1 MSKKQSQIKD
11 VIVIGAGASGMM
23 AAITAARRGR
33 SVLVLEHMD
42 KVGKK
47 ILATGN
53 GKCNYTNEYMT
64 AECYH
69 GDKALLSDIR
79 SQFDRDDT
87 IAFFRELGIWPKA
100 KNGYYYPNS
109 GQALS
114 VVEAMQMELERLN
127 ITVVCG
133 CQVQG
138 LTEDYVG
145 FAVAT
150 STGVY
155 KARKVIVACGL
166 LAAPKLGSDG
176 SMIPVLKEL
185 GHRFVPIVPAL
196 CGFYASG
203 MEFKK
208 VSGVRCEAELTLEI
222 DTKNAKTSK
231 PDGKDAENHT
241 IASDMNEKNVQKECG
256 ELQLTNYGVSG
267 IPVFQLSSPAAKA
280 LKEKKAVAMRID
292 FLPEITGEELE
303 RELHHRVARLNKSQE
318 NVSEYSSNESSRL
331 NAKDQSF
338 HDVES
343 TMEQLLC
350 GLLNQKL
357 IPVLVKKA
365 GIVAGMQA
373 DRVDAAQLRKL
384 TDAIKN
390 YPVTLDKV
398 RDFEFAQVCAGGIRT
413 EEIDTKTLESRLV
426 PGLYFAG
433 EILDVDGI
441 CGGYNLQWAW
451 SSGFVAGSQI

>member
-23 AAITAARRGR
+23 AAITAARRGK
-33 SVLVLEHMD
+33 SVMILEHMD

-53 GKCNYTNEYMT
+53 GKCNYTNEYM
-64 AECYH
+64 ADECYH
-69 GDKALLSDIR
+69 GDHILRQDVMT
-79 SQFDRDDT
+79 QFGRADA
-87 IAFFRELGIWPKA
+87 IAFFKEIGIWPKA

-109 GQALS
+109 GQAVS
-114 VVEAMQMELERLN
+114 VVEALQMELERLN
-127 ITVVCG
+127 ITIVCG
-133 CQVQG
+133 CQVQE
-138 LTEDYVG
+138 LSEDYLG
-145 FAVAT
+145 FAVST
-150 STGVY
+150 STGAY

-166 LAAPKLGSDG
+166 LAVSKLGSDG
-176 SMIPVLKEL
+176 SMIPLLKEL

-203 MEFKK
+203 MDFKK
-208 VSGVRCEAELTLEI
+208 VSGVRCDAELTLEI
-222 DTKNAKTSK
+222 DINHAKTSNADRK
-231 PDGKDAENHT
+231 NAENRK
-241 IASDMNEKNVQKECG
+241 IMSDADAKNIQKERG
-256 ELQLTNYGVSG
+256 ELQLTDYGVSG

-280 LKEKKAVAMRID
+280 LKEKKSVAMRID
-292 FLPEITGEELE
+292 FLPEIAGGELE
-303 RELHHRVARLNKSQE
+303 SELQRRVERAE
-318 NVSEYSSNESSRL
+318 NLHEAVTL
-331 NAKDQSF
+331 
-338 HDVES
+338 
-343 TMEQLLC
+343 EQLLS

-365 GIVAGMQA
+365 GISAHTPA
-373 DRVDAAQLRKL
+373 DRIDEKQLQKLVDV
-384 TDAIKN
+384 IKN

>member
-1 MSKKQSQIKD
+1 MNKKQSQIKD

-33 SVLVLEHMD
+33 SVLILEHMD

-69 GDKALLSDIR
+69 GDQRLLTDIR
-79 SQFDRDDT
+79 SQFERDDA

-114 VVEAMQMELERLN
+114 VVEALQMELKQLD
-127 ITVVCG
+127 IAVVCG

-138 LTEDYVG
+138 LSEDYVG

-222 DTKNAKTSK
+222 DTIHAKVSST
-231 PDGKDAENHT
+231 DGKNAENHAILPDT
-241 IASDMNEKNVQKECG
+241 DAKHIPKERG
-256 ELQLTNYGVSG
+256 ELQLTDYGVSG
-267 IPVFQLSSPAAKA
+267 IPVFQLSSQAAKA
-280 LKEKKAVAMRID
+280 LKEKKKVSMRID
-292 FLPEITGEELE
+292 FLPEIAGGELE
-303 RELHHRVARLNKSQE
+303 SELHRRVER
-318 NVSEYSSNESSRL
+318 
-331 NAKDQSF
+331 AKTS
-338 HDVES
+338 VM
-343 TMEQLLC
+343 TLEQTLC
-350 GLLNQKL
+350 GLFNQKL

-384 TDAIKN
+384 TNAIKN

-413 EEIDTKTLESRLV
+413 EELDTKTLESRLV

-451 SSGFVAGSQI
+451 SSGFVAGTNV

>member
-33 SVLVLEHMD
+33 SVLILEHMD

-69 GDKALLSDIR
+69 GDQRLLTDIR
-79 SQFDRDDT
+79 SQFERDDA

-133 CQVQG
+133 CQVQE
-138 LTEDYVG
+138 LSEDYVG

-176 SMIPVLKEL
+176 SMIPILKEF

-222 DTKNAKTSK
+222 DTIHAKSSST
-231 PDGKDAENHT
+231 DGKNAENHA
-241 IASDMNEKNVQKECG
+241 IVSDTDAKHIPKERG
-256 ELQLTNYGVSG
+256 ELQLTDYGVSG
-267 IPVFQLSSPAAKA
+267 IPVFQLSSQAAKA
-280 LKEKKAVAMRID
+280 LKEKKKVSMRID
-292 FLPEITGEELE
+292 FLPEIAGGELE
-303 RELHHRVARLNKSQE
+303 SELHRRVER
-318 NVSEYSSNESSRL
+318 
-331 NAKDQSF
+331 AKTS
-338 HDVES
+338 VM
-343 TMEQLLC
+343 TLEQTLC

-413 EEIDTKTLESRLV
+413 EELDTKTLESRLV

>member
-1 MSKKQSQIKD
+1 MNKKQSQIKD

-33 SVLVLEHMD
+33 SVLILEHMD

-69 GDKALLSDIR
+69 GDQRLLTDIR
-79 SQFDRDDT
+79 SQFERDDA

-114 VVEAMQMELERLN
+114 VVEAMQMELKQLDIAVR
-127 ITVVCG
+127 CG

-138 LTEDYVG
+138 LAEDYVG

-185 GHRFVPIVPAL
+185 GHRFVSIVPAL

-203 MEFKK
+203 MDFKK
-208 VSGVRCEAELTLEI
+208 VSGVRCEAELTLKI
-222 DTKNAKTSK
+222 DTIHAKVSSVDGKNAENREIVSDT
-231 PDGKDAENHT
+231 DAKH
-241 IASDMNEKNVQKECG
+241 IPKERG
-256 ELQLTNYGVSG
+256 ELQLTDYGVSG
-267 IPVFQLSSPAAKA
+267 IPVFQLSSQAAKA
-280 LKEKKAVAMRID
+280 LKEKKKVSMRID
-292 FLPEITGEELE
+292 FLPEIAGGELE
-303 RELHHRVARLNKSQE
+303 SELRRRVER
-318 NVSEYSSNESSRL
+318 
-331 NAKDQSF
+331 AKTS
-338 HDVES
+338 VM
-343 TMEQLLC
+343 TLEQTLC

-357 IPVLVKKA
+357 IPVLVRKA

-384 TDAIKN
+384 TDVIKN

-413 EEIDTKTLESRLV
+413 EEIDTKTLESKLV

>member
-23 AAITAARRGR
+23 AAITAARCGK
-33 SVLVLEHMD
+33 SVLILEHMD

-53 GKCNYTNEYMT
+53 GKCNYTNEYM
-64 AECYH
+64 ADECYH
-69 GDKALLSDIR
+69 GDHILRQDVMT
-79 SQFDRDDT
+79 QFGRADA
-87 IAFFRELGIWPKA
+87 IAFFKEIGIWPRA

-109 GQALS
+109 GQAAS
-114 VVEAMQMELERLN
+114 VVEALQMELERLN
-127 ITVVCG
+127 ITIVCG
-133 CQVQG
+133 CQVQE
-138 LTEDYVG
+138 LSEDYLG
-145 FAVAT
+145 FAVST

-166 LAAPKLGSDG
+166 LAASKLGSDG
-176 SMIPVLKEL
+176 SMIPLLKEL

-203 MEFKK
+203 MDFKK
-208 VSGVRCEAELTLEI
+208 VSGVRCDAELTLDF
-222 DTKNAKTSK
+222 DTNNAKVSNTDRKNAKNRKIMS
-231 PDGKDAENHT
+231 DAD
-241 IASDMNEKNVQKECG
+241 AKNIQKERG
-256 ELQLTNYGVSG
+256 ELQLTDYGVSG

-280 LKEKKAVAMRID
+280 LKEKKSVAMRID
-292 FLPEITGEELE
+292 FLPEIAGGELE
-303 RELHHRVARLNKSQE
+303 SELQRRVERAE
-318 NVSEYSSNESSRL
+318 NLHEAVTL
-331 NAKDQSF
+331 
-338 HDVES
+338 
-343 TMEQLLC
+343 EQLLS

-365 GIVAGMQA
+365 GISAHTPA
-373 DRVDAAQLRKL
+373 DRIDEKQLQKLVDV
-384 TDAIKN
+384 IKN

>member
-11 VIVIGAGASGMM
+11 IIVIGAGASGMM
-23 AAITAARRGR
+23 AAITAARRGK
-33 SVLVLEHMD
+33 SVMILEHMD

-53 GKCNYTNEYMT
+53 GKCNYTNEYM
-64 AECYH
+64 ADECYH
-69 GDKALLSDIR
+69 GDHILRQDVMT
-79 SQFDRDDT
+79 QFGRADA
-87 IAFFRELGIWPKA
+87 IAFFKEIGIWPKA

-109 GQALS
+109 GQAAS
-114 VVEAMQMELERLN
+114 VVEALQMELERLN
-127 ITVVCG
+127 ITIVCG
-133 CQVQG
+133 CQVQE
-138 LTEDYVG
+138 LSEDYLG
-145 FAVAT
+145 FAVST

-166 LAAPKLGSDG
+166 LAASKLGSDG
-176 SMIPVLKEL
+176 SMIPLLKEL

-203 MEFKK
+203 IDFKK

-222 DTKNAKTSK
+222 DINHAKTSNTDRK
-231 PDGKDAENHT
+231 NAENRKIT
-241 IASDMNEKNVQKECG
+241 SDADAKNIQKERG
-256 ELQLTNYGVSG
+256 ELQLTDYGMSG

-292 FLPEITGEELE
+292 FLPEIVGGELE
-303 RELHHRVARLNKSQE
+303 SELQRRVERAE
-318 NVSEYSSNESSRL
+318 NLHEAVTL
-331 NAKDQSF
+331 
-338 HDVES
+338 
-343 TMEQLLC
+343 EQLLS

-365 GIVAGMQA
+365 GISAHTPA
-373 DRVDAAQLRKL
+373 DRIDEKQLQKLVDV
-384 TDAIKN
+384 IKN
-390 YPVTLDKV
+390 YPVILDKV

>member
-11 VIVIGAGASGMM
+11 IIVIGAGASGMM
-23 AAITAARRGR
+23 AAITAARRGK
-33 SVLVLEHMD
+33 SVMILEHMD

-53 GKCNYTNEYMT
+53 GKCNYTNEYM
-64 AECYH
+64 ADECYH
-69 GDKALLSDIR
+69 GDHILRQDVMT
-79 SQFDRDDT
+79 QFGRADA
-87 IAFFRELGIWPKA
+87 IAFFKEIGIWPKA

-109 GQALS
+109 GQAAS
-114 VVEAMQMELERLN
+114 VVEALQMELERLN
-127 ITVVCG
+127 ITIVCG
-133 CQVQG
+133 CQVQE
-138 LTEDYVG
+138 LSEDYLG
-145 FAVAT
+145 FAVST

-166 LAAPKLGSDG
+166 LAASKLGSDG
-176 SMIPVLKEL
+176 SMIPLLKEL

-203 MEFKK
+203 MDFKK

-222 DTKNAKTSK
+222 DINHAKTSNTDRK
-231 PDGKDAENHT
+231 NAENRKIT
-241 IASDMNEKNVQKECG
+241 SDADAKNIQKERG
-256 ELQLTNYGVSG
+256 ELQLTDYGMSG

-292 FLPEITGEELE
+292 FLPEIVGGELE
-303 RELHHRVARLNKSQE
+303 SELQRRVERAE
-318 NVSEYSSNESSRL
+318 NLHEAVTL
-331 NAKDQSF
+331 
-338 HDVES
+338 
-343 TMEQLLC
+343 EQLLS

-365 GIVAGMQA
+365 GISAHTPA
-373 DRVDAAQLRKL
+373 DRIDEKQLQKLVDV
-384 TDAIKN
+384 IKN
-390 YPVTLDKV
+390 YPVILDKV

>member
-33 SVLVLEHMD
+33 SVLILEHMD

-69 GDKALLSDIR
+69 GDQRLLTDIR
-79 SQFDRDDT
+79 SQFERDDA

-133 CQVQG
+133 CQVQE
-138 LTEDYVG
+138 LSEDYVG

-150 STGVY
+150 STGIY
-155 KARKVIVACGL
+155 KAHKVIVACGL

-176 SMIPVLKEL
+176 SMISVLKEL

-222 DTKNAKTSK
+222 DTIHAKLSNT
-231 PDGKDAENHT
+231 DGKNAENHA
-241 IASDMNEKNVQKECG
+241 IVSDTDAKHIPKERG
-256 ELQLTNYGVSG
+256 ELQLTDYGVSG
-267 IPVFQLSSPAAKA
+267 IPVFQLSSQAAKA
-280 LKEKKAVAMRID
+280 LKEKKKVSMRID
-292 FLPEITGEELE
+292 FLPEIADGELE
-303 RELHHRVARLNKSQE
+303 SELHRRVER
-318 NVSEYSSNESSRL
+318 
-331 NAKDQSF
+331 AKTS
-338 HDVES
+338 VM
-343 TMEQLLC
+343 TLEQTLC

-357 IPVLVKKA
+357 IPVLVRKA
-365 GIVAGMQA
+365 GIVAGMQV

-384 TDAIKN
+384 TNAIKN

-413 EEIDTKTLESRLV
+413 EELDTKTLESRLV

>member
-33 SVLVLEHMD
+33 SVLILEHMD

-69 GDKALLSDIR
+69 GDQRLLTDIR
-79 SQFDRDDT
+79 SQFDRDDA

-114 VVEAMQMELERLN
+114 VVEALQMELKQLD
-127 ITVVCG
+127 IAVVCG

-138 LTEDYVG
+138 LSEDYVG

-222 DTKNAKTSK
+222 DTIHAKSSST
-231 PDGKDAENHT
+231 DGKNAENHA
-241 IASDMNEKNVQKECG
+241 ILSDTDAKHIPKERG
-256 ELQLTNYGVSG
+256 ELQLTDYGVSG
-267 IPVFQLSSPAAKA
+267 IPVFQLSSQAAKA
-280 LKEKKAVAMRID
+280 LKEKKKVSMRID
-292 FLPEITGEELE
+292 FLPEIAGGELE
-303 RELHHRVARLNKSQE
+303 SELHRRVER
-318 NVSEYSSNESSRL
+318 
-331 NAKDQSF
+331 AKTS
-338 HDVES
+338 VM
-343 TMEQLLC
+343 TLEQTLC
-350 GLLNQKL
+350 GLFNQKL

-413 EEIDTKTLESRLV
+413 EELDTKTLESKLV

>member
-1 MSKKQSQIKD
+1 MSKKQSQTKD

-33 SVLVLEHMD
+33 SVLILEHMD

-69 GDKALLSDIR
+69 GDQRLLSDIR

-114 VVEAMQMELERLN
+114 VVEAMQMELNRLD
-127 ITVVCG
+127 IAVVCG
-133 CQVQG
+133 CQVKE
-138 LTEDYVG
+138 LSEDYMG

-150 STGVY
+150 GTGVY

-185 GHRFVPIVPAL
+185 GHRFVSIVPAL

-203 MEFKK
+203 MDFKK

-222 DTKNAKTSK
+222 DTNHAKTSNT
-231 PDGKDAENHT
+231 DGKNAENRT
-241 IASDMNEKNVQKECG
+241 ITSDVDSKNVQKERG
-256 ELQLTNYGVSG
+256 ELQLTDYGVSG

-292 FLPEITGEELE
+292 FLPEIAGGELE
-303 RELHHRVARLNKSQE
+303 SELNRRIARSKNVQE
-318 NVSEYSSNESSRL
+318 NKPEYFSNEGGQENSGAQ
-331 NAKDQSF
+331 NQS
-338 HDVES
+338 VV
-343 TMEQLLC
+343 TLEQVLC

-365 GIVAGMQA
+365 GIAKNTPA
-373 DRVDAAQLRKL
+373 DRIDEKQLRKL
-384 TDAIKN
+384 VDTIKN
-390 YPVTLDKV
+390 YPVILDKV

-413 EEIDTKTLESRLV
+413 EEIDTKTLESKLV

>member
-11 VIVIGAGASGMM
+11 IIVIGAGASGMM
-23 AAITAARRGR
+23 AAITAARRGK
-33 SVLVLEHMD
+33 SVMILEHMD

-64 AECYH
+64 DECYH
-69 GDKALLSDIR
+69 GDHILRQDVMT
-79 SQFDRDDT
+79 QFGRADA
-87 IAFFRELGIWPKA
+87 IAFFKEIGIWPKA

-109 GQALS
+109 GQAVS
-114 VVEAMQMELERLN
+114 VVEALQMELERLN
-127 ITVVCG
+127 ITIVCG
-133 CQVQG
+133 CQVQE
-138 LTEDYVG
+138 LSEDYLG
-145 FAVAT
+145 FAVST

-166 LAAPKLGSDG
+166 LAASKLGSDG
-176 SMIPVLKEL
+176 SMIPLLKEL

-203 MEFKK
+203 MDFKK
-208 VSGVRCEAELTLEI
+208 VSGVRCDAELTLEI
-222 DTKNAKTSK
+222 DINHAKTSNTDRK
-231 PDGKDAENHT
+231 NAENRK
-241 IASDMNEKNVQKECG
+241 IMSDADAKNIQKERG
-256 ELQLTNYGVSG
+256 ELQLTDYGVSG

-280 LKEKKAVAMRID
+280 LKEKKSVAMRID
-292 FLPEITGEELE
+292 FLPDISAEDLKWELSRRVE
-303 RELHHRVARLNKSQE
+303 RPRSL
-318 NVSEYSSNESSRL
+318 SEQGANESHAT
-331 NAKDQSF
+331 NTNTCDPNNTNITQ
-338 HDVES
+338 
-343 TMEQLLC
+343 TMEQILC

-357 IPVLVKKA
+357 IPIFIKEA
-365 GIVAGMQA
+365 GITVHTP
-373 DRVDAAQLRKL
+373 AAQVNEKQMENLL
-384 TDAIKN
+384 CVIKN
-390 YPVTLDKV
+390 YKITLDKV

-413 EEIDTKTLESRLV
+413 EEIDTKTLESKLV

-451 SSGFVAGSQI
+451 SSGFVAGTNV

>member
-1 MSKKQSQIKD
+1 MNKKQSQIKD

-33 SVLVLEHMD
+33 SVLILEHMD

-69 GDKALLSDIR
+69 GNQRLLTDIR
-79 SQFDRDDT
+79 SQFERDDA

-114 VVEAMQMELERLN
+114 VVEAMQMELKQLDIAVR
-127 ITVVCG
+127 CG

-138 LTEDYVG
+138 LAEDYVG

-185 GHRFVPIVPAL
+185 GHRFVSIVPAL

-203 MEFKK
+203 MDFKK

-222 DTKNAKTSK
+222 DTIHAKVSSV
-231 PDGKDAENHT
+231 DGKNAENHA
-241 IASDMNEKNVQKECG
+241 IVSDTDAKHIPKERG
-256 ELQLTNYGVSG
+256 ELQLTDYGVSG
-267 IPVFQLSSPAAKA
+267 IPVFQLSSQAAKA
-280 LKEKKAVAMRID
+280 LKEKKKVSMRID
-292 FLPEITGEELE
+292 FLPEIAGGELE
-303 RELHHRVARLNKSQE
+303 SELHRRVERAKTMPEAAFDARSGAEHRA
-318 NVSEYSSNESSRL
+318 
-331 NAKDQSF
+331 NADTQRMS
-338 HDVES
+338 VI
-343 TMEQLLC
+343 TLEQTLC

-365 GIVAGMQA
+365 GIVAGMQV

-413 EEIDTKTLESRLV
+413 EELDTKTLESRLV

>member
-1 MSKKQSQIKD
+1 MSRKQSQIKD

-23 AAITAARRGR
+23 AAITAARRGK
-33 SVLVLEHMD
+33 SVMILEHMD

-53 GKCNYTNEYMT
+53 GRCNYTNEYMT
-64 AECYH
+64 DECYH
-69 GDKALLSDIR
+69 GNDILR
-79 SQFDRDDT
+79 KDVMKQFGRDDA
-87 IAFFRELGIWPKA
+87 IVFFKEIGIWPKA

-109 GQALS
+109 GQAAS
-114 VVEAMQMELERLN
+114 VVEALQLELERLN
-127 ITVVCG
+127 ITIVCG
-133 CQVQG
+133 CQVQE
-138 LTEDYVG
+138 LSEDYLG
-145 FAVAT
+145 FAVST

-155 KARKVIVACGL
+155 KARKVIVTCGL

-176 SMIPVLKEL
+176 SMITNLKDL
-185 GHRFVPIVPAL
+185 GHRFVLIVPAL

-203 MEFKK
+203 MDFKK

-222 DTKNAKTSK
+222 DINHAKTSYTDRK
-231 PDGKDAENHT
+231 NAENRKIT
-241 IASDMNEKNVQKECG
+241 SDADAKNIQKERG
-256 ELQLTNYGVSG
+256 ELQLTDYGVSG

-292 FLPEITGEELE
+292 FLPEIVGGELE
-303 RELHHRVARLNKSQE
+303 SELQRRVERAE
-318 NVSEYSSNESSRL
+318 NLHEAATL
-331 NAKDQSF
+331 
-338 HDVES
+338 
-343 TMEQLLC
+343 EQVLC

-365 GIVAGMQA
+365 GISAHTPA
-373 DRVDAAQLRKL
+373 DRIDEKQLQKLVDV
-384 TDAIKN
+384 IKN
-390 YPVTLDKV
+390 YPVILDKV

-413 EEIDTKTLESRLV
+413 EEIDTKTLESKLV

-451 SSGFVAGSQI
+451 SSGFVAGTNV